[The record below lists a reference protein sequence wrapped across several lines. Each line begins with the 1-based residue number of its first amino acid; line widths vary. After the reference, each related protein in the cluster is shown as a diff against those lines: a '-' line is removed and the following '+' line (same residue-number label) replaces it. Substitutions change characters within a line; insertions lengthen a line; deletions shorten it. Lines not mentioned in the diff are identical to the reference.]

1 MIVAFQ
7 EIFRHMWETD
17 IDKIPL
23 VWFRRTD
30 CLSAF
35 IADLT
40 KEALFTAGPRS
51 LAWSEEPD
59 LNWTFA

>member
-1 MIVAFQ
+1 
-7 EIFRHMWETD
+7 MWETD

-23 VWFRRTD
+23 VWFHRTD

-40 KEALFTAGPRS
+40 KEELFTAGPRS

>member
-23 VWFRRTD
+23 VWFYRTD

-40 KEALFTAGPRS
+40 KEELITAGPRS